1 MFDTPLRY
9 YRHMTQIAP
18 SGTTSGIF
26 TDQLPFG
33 IPCRDEGSIWIG
45 AQNSGTA
52 NRVKDKDLAVH
63 RWYRFVLSFPP
74 HLVQHYLEDFGV
86 GVGDLVFDP
95 FCGTGTTLVEC
106 QKRGIMSI
114 GLEAMPMSH
123 FASNVKTNWLVEPL
137 EMKKFADRVHEESE
151 YLLRNL
157 PCPSE
162 YRKLPANREKLLIG
176 GSISPLPLHRL
187 LTLAGVLDNTYRN
200 DKFHDH
206 ARLALAKT
214 AVADASNLRFGP
226 EVGVGAKK
234 LDADVVSAWL
244 RRMEE
249 MADDIIELENCEYGE
264 ATAFQGDARQVA
276 SMLKAESVN
285 VVITSP
291 PYPNEKDYSRAT
303 RLETVILGFASEI
316 GDLRRIKK
324 SLIRSNTRSI
334 YKNDN
339 DEVWVAEHPE
349 VCRISE
355 EIETRRLTLGKTSG
369 FERNYAK
376 VARNY
381 FGGMTR
387 HLENLK
393 PVLRPGAKL
402 AYVVGDQ
409 ASYMQVMIRTGNI
422 LADIAETLGYKVDRL
437 DLFRTRRATATG
449 ANLREEVL
457 VLNWPGEKV

>member
-1 MFDTPLRY
+1 M
-9 YRHMTQIAP
+9 MQIAASENP
-18 SGTTSGIF
+18 SGIS

-33 IPCRDEGSIWIG
+33 IPCQDESSVCRGAQKNGMANRIRDE
-45 AQNSGTA
+45 
-52 NRVKDKDLAVH
+52 DLAVH

-74 HLVQHYLEDFGV
+74 HLVRHFLEDFDIGA
-86 GVGDLVFDP
+86 GDLVFDP

-106 QKRGIMSI
+106 QKLGIASV

-123 FASNVKTNWLVEPL
+123 FASNVKTNWSVEPVK
-137 EMKKFADRVHEESE
+137 MKKFSSRVHEKSE
-151 YLLRNL
+151 YLMRNL

-162 YRKLPANREKLLIG
+162 YRKLPSTREKLLIG

-187 LTLAGVLDNTYRN
+187 LTLADVLDNECRN

-214 AVADASNLRFGP
+214 AVTDASNLRFGP
-226 EVGVGAKK
+226 EVGVGAEK

-249 MADDIIELENCEYGE
+249 MADDIIELLDCDQGE
-264 ATAFQGDARQVA
+264 ATAFRGDARQVA
-276 SMLKAESVN
+276 SMLGAESVN
-285 VVITSP
+285 AVITSP
-291 PYPNEKDYSRAT
+291 PYPNEKDYSRTT
-303 RLETVILGFASEI
+303 RLETVILGFVSEI

-324 SLIRSNTRSI
+324 SLVRSNTRSI
-334 YKNDN
+334 YKDDN
-339 DEVWVAEHPE
+339 DEVWVAKNSE

-355 EIETRRLTLGKTSG
+355 EIEARRLALGKTSG
-369 FERNYAK
+369 FERNYSK
-376 VARNY
+376 VAKNY
-381 FGGMTR
+381 FGGMVR

-393 PVLRPGAKL
+393 PVLKPGAKL

-422 LADIAETLGYKVDRL
+422 LAEIAETLGYKVDRL

-449 ANLREEVL
+449 DNLREEVL
-457 VLNWPGEKV
+457 ILKWPGEKV